1 VLLKLA
7 TWQEVEEY
15 LRKRNDVVVPVGST
29 EQHGPNGPCG
39 TDTVVAEE
47 LARELHEDRRCM
59 VTPTLEFGVSGPHL
73 GFPGTVS
80 LRPMTMIA
88 LLRDALMS
96 LAGHGFRKFLVLN
109 AHPGS
114 ASAIDAACTQL
125 HADLPDARCLIV
137 AWWDLPEVKALLLEL
152 YGPREGHHATPG
164 ELSIVRKFYPR
175 GVPDV
180 APVKKFEPVS
190 RPQVYSAPDFK
201 KRYPDGR
208 VGSDPSLATA
218 AAGERIFLAA
228 LHGVQDAHRRL
239 LDVT

>member
-1 VLLKLA
+1 MA

-39 TDTVVAEE
+39 TDTIVAEE
-47 LARELHEDRRCM
+47 LALELHEDRRAM
-59 VTPTLEFGVSGPHL
+59 VAPTVEFGVSGAHL
-73 GFPGTVS
+73 GFPGSVA

-88 LLRDALMS
+88 LMRDALMS
-96 LAGHGFRKFLVLN
+96 LAGHGFRKFLIVN

-114 ASAIDAACTQL
+114 ASALDAAAAQL
-125 HADLPDARCLIV
+125 HAELPDARCILIN
-137 AWWDLPEVKALLLEL
+137 WWELPSVKALLLEL
-152 YGPREGHHATPG
+152 YGAREGHHATPG

-175 GVPDV
+175 GVPDM
-180 APVKKFEPVS
+180 APVEKFEAVS
-190 RPQVYSAPDFK
+190 QPQIFSAADFK

-218 AAGERIFLAA
+218 SAGERIFLAA
-228 LHGVQDAHRRL
+228 VHGLQDVHRRL
-239 LDVT
+239 LDTQ